1 MAASPRLALRPLR
14 SRWRNLNFAT
24 RAFRTRAP
32 DPLPAE
38 RTQRGPQTLGG
49 GPDPA
54 AYPKSPAPETKS
66 QPPAELKVAPGR
78 AGGRPAP
85 HPRAQTSPDV
95 FLQLLILPVVKQP
108 LPSPVSVQLLQGF
121 DHVLQLNYTAEHKR
135 PCRLPARAVG
145 ARRRF
150 PVGTGV
156 PGLSASASPSRLG
169 RGDPRSPRPWQERP
183 DRHADA
189 ARTHGTSGSARCA
202 RGRQV
207 PGRKSRLW
215 R

>member
-1 MAASPRLALRPLR
+1 MGPKLRAAAPTPLSTPKARPQKPNLNPQR
-14 SRWRNLNFAT
+14 SRRWRL
-24 RAFRTRAP
+24 
-32 DPLPAE
+32 DV
-38 RTQRGPQTLGG
+38 QV
-49 GPDPA
+49 A
-54 AYPKSPAPETKS
+54 APAP
-66 QPPAELKVAPGR
+66 R
-78 AGGRPAP
+78 
-85 HPRAQTSPDV
+85 PRAQTSPDV

-108 LPSPVSVQLLQGF
+108 LPSPVSVQLLQGL
-121 DHVLQLNYTAEHKR
+121 DNVLQLNYTAEHKR

-150 PVGTGV
+150 PGGTEV
-156 PGLSASASPSRLG
+156 PGLSARASPARLG

-189 ARTHGTSGSARCA
+189 ARTHGTSGSARRA
-202 RGRQV
+202 GGRQV